1 MSVTADEWPKLRPQ
15 CFCLRARCSSVGA
28 KATARSAEDHHHRDD
43 SAAIDRGADRVPVLY
58 AIQP

>member
-15 CFCLRARCSSVGA
+15 CFCLRARCSWRKGESEERR
-28 KATARSAEDHHHRDD
+28 TDHHHRDD

>member
-15 CFCLRARCSSVGA
+15 CFCLRARCSWRKGESRSGA
-28 KATARSAEDHHHRDD
+28 QDHHHRDD